1 MGTGLKGVESAS
13 YAMFKKSCDELSQ
26 EEALTIA
33 AMLVYPK
40 PRVANADWS
49 AKIRRRAGYAEASSG
64 PVKSVFRRSVV
75 E

>member
-49 AKIRRRAGYAEASSG
+49 AKIRRRAGYGRSLLGASEERFQKIG
-64 PVKSVFRRSVV
+64 C
-75 E
+75 